1 MEKKI
6 KFTTGE
12 ALRFGWQTFGKNALL
27 LIAVTLIIGTLSGG
41 FSALT
46 TKMSEV
52 DPNSALSI
60 PVNLLSIV
68 INIIIAIGLTKIAL
82 DLVYKR
88 KTELSLIFT
97 QWKYFWR
104 YLGASILYGLI
115 VIGGLI
121 LLIVPGVIWGIKYSY
136 FSYAI
141 VDKDMGV
148 VEALRES
155 GKITMGY
162 KGQLFWFKIVLF
174 LVQILGVIALGVGY
188 LVAYPITVLAE
199 AWVYRRLAR

>member
-1 MEKKI
+1 MKKEL
-6 KFTTGE
+6 KFRTGE

-27 LIAVTLIIGTLSGG
+27 LIVLTLIIGALSGG
-41 FSALT
+41 FSAVT
-46 TKMSEV
+46 TRMSES
-52 DPNSALSI
+52 DPNSALAI

-68 INIIIAIGLTKIAL
+68 INMIVAIGFTKIAL
-82 DLVYKR
+82 DLIYKR

-121 LLIVPGVIWGIKYSY
+121 LLIVPGIIWGIKYGF

-141 VDKDMGV
+141 VDKDMGAL
-148 VEALRES
+148 EALRES
-155 GKITMGY
+155 GKITMGH

-174 LVQILGVIALGVGY
+174 LVQILGIIALGVGY
-188 LVAYPITVLAE
+188 LVAYPVTVLAE
-199 AWVYRRLAR
+199 AWVYKRLAK